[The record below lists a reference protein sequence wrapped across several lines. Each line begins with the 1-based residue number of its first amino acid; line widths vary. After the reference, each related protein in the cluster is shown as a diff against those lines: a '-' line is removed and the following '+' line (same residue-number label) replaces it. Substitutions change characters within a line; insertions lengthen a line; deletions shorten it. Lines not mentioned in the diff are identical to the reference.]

1 MEKRKIR
8 LSFSREKI
16 LKEEVMS
23 ELWTLDLVLFYFI
36 LDLSERVWYDITYV
50 TAIATQS
57 HNIEKAIEDSEID
70 NII

>member
-1 MEKRKIR
+1 MEKGKIR

-16 LKEEVMS
+16 LKEEVML

-36 LDLSERVWYDITYV
+36 LDLNERIWYDITYV
-50 TAIATQS
+50 TAIVTQS

>member
-50 TAIATQS
+50 TAIVTQS
-57 HNIEKAIEDSEID
+57 HDMQKAIEDSEIN

>member
-50 TAIATQS
+50 TAIVTQS